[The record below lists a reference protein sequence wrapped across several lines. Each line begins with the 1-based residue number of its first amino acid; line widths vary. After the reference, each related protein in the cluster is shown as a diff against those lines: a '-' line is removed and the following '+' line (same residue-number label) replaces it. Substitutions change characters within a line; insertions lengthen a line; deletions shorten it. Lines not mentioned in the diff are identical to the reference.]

1 MISCIVPLL
10 KANAM
15 QVRVETYTADS
26 GVELPRRFHLDGR
39 EIEVSDNLDQW
50 PGADYYYFKVRG
62 GDGNLYILRLDESRG
77 DWELILFQSA
87 QSEAALAEMLDSG
100 KQPSGHV

>member
-62 GDGNLYILRLDESRG
+62 GDGNLYVLRLDESRAE
-77 DWELILFQSA
+77 WELILFQGA
-87 QSEAALAEMLDSG
+87 QSEAALAGKLDSG
-100 KQPSGHV
+100 KQPSGPV